1 VVTLTKEVQ
10 MLSDS
15 IISKFKVDPRD
26 YQRRIV
32 RQALDMFTGKY
43 ISRSGASNPP
53 FKSVMV
59 ESPTGSGK
67 TVIGFLTASALSEE
81 LGIDPDDLA
90 VAWIAMRRNLLTQAE
105 RENISKGFNIKNIH
119 FTSMFNKLPDELVAL
134 KKAGKK
140 ILFVVDECHHDT
152 ASSMV
157 HLHNLLV
164 PDFVLGLSATPY
176 RTDKANLC
184 FEKVIKDCG
193 IHQLIAAGYLSPY
206 DHFTITDWKP
216 ETVVERFTAEPE
228 RWGKSVMFFKNLEE
242 CFVTKALLDAQGYK
256 SEVVTGA
263 SDAEQQIDDFQ
274 EGKVNILIN
283 CMKLTEGFDCPD
295 IKTVWVR
302 DSGKGTTTQMAG
314 RVFRIH
320 PDLPVKQVVQS
331 KVTRWPCLKTAM
343 PKIQYSYENGEWMS
357 LTINPKIDEMTHNS
371 RRAIASA
378 VVDIPVYILNKQA
391 KGRRKPSATER
402 VI

>member
-1 VVTLTKEVQ
+1 
-10 MLSDS
+10 MLSDEFV
-15 IISKFKVDPRD
+15 SKFNVQPRD

-32 RQALDMFTGKY
+32 RTALDMFTGKY
-43 ISRSGASNPP
+43 VNRNGLTNTPY
-53 FKSVMV
+53 KSVMV

-67 TVIGFLTASALSEE
+67 TVMGFLTASALSHEIG
-81 LGIDPDDLA
+81 LDPKDLA
-90 VAWIAMRRNLLTQAE
+90 VGWIAMRRNLLTQAE
-105 RENISKGFNIKNIH
+105 RENIMKGFNLPNVH
-119 FTSMFNKLPDELVAL
+119 FVSMFNKLPEELVRQRNE
-134 KKAGKK
+134 GKK
-140 ILFVVDECHHDT
+140 VLFVVDECHHDA

-157 HLHNLLV
+157 HLHNLIR

-176 RTDKANLC
+176 RTDKTNLC

-206 DHFTITDWKP
+206 DHYTIPNWAP

-228 RWGKSVMFFKNLEE
+228 RWGKSVMFFKNLEL
-242 CFVTKALLDAQGYK
+242 CATAHRLLADAGYH
-256 SEVVTGA
+256 SEIVTGD

-274 EGKVNILIN
+274 SGKVNILIN

-302 DSGKGTTTQMAG
+302 DSGKGVTTQMAG

-320 PDLPVKQVVQS
+320 PDLPRKQVVQS

-343 PKIQYSYENGEWMS
+343 SKVQYSWENGEWKS
-357 LTINPKIDEMTHNS
+357 LTINPMIEEMTNSSRVAIAIAKIDMPSFITK
-371 RRAIASA
+371 
-378 VVDIPVYILNKQA
+378 KQQ
-391 KGRRKPSATER
+391 KGRRRRSTPER
-402 VI
+402 LI

>member
-1 VVTLTKEVQ
+1 
-10 MLSDS
+10 MLSDEFV
-15 IISKFKVDPRD
+15 SKFNVQPRD

-32 RQALDMFTGKY
+32 RTALDMFTGKY
-43 ISRSGASNPP
+43 VNRNGLTNTPY
-53 FKSVMV
+53 KSVMV

-67 TVIGFLTASALSEE
+67 TVMGFLTASALSHEIG
-81 LGIDPDDLA
+81 LDPKDLA
-90 VAWIAMRRNLLTQAE
+90 VGWIAMRRNLLTQAE
-105 RENISKGFNIKNIH
+105 RENIMKGFNLPNVH
-119 FTSMFNKLPDELVAL
+119 FVSMFNKLPEELVRQRNE
-134 KKAGKK
+134 GKK
-140 ILFVVDECHHDT
+140 VLFVVDECHHDA

-157 HLHNLLV
+157 HLHNLIR

-176 RTDKANLC
+176 RTDKTNLC

-206 DHFTITDWKP
+206 DHYTIPNWAP

-228 RWGKSVMFFKNLEE
+228 RWGKSVMFFKNLEL
-242 CFVTKALLDAQGYK
+242 CATAHRLLADAGYH
-256 SEVVTGA
+256 SEIVTGD

-274 EGKVNILIN
+274 SGKVNILIN

-302 DSGKGTTTQMAG
+302 DSGKGVTTQMAG

-320 PDLPVKQVVQS
+320 PDLPRKQVVQS

-343 PKIQYSYENGEWMS
+343 SKVQYSWENGEWKS
-357 LTINPKIDEMTHNS
+357 LTINPMIEEMTNRSRVAIAIAKIDMPSFITK
-371 RRAIASA
+371 
-378 VVDIPVYILNKQA
+378 KQE
-391 KGRRKPSATER
+391 KGRRRRATPER
-402 VI
+402 LI

>member
-1 VVTLTKEVQ
+1 
-10 MLSDS
+10 MLSDEFV
-15 IISKFKVDPRD
+15 SKFNVQPRD

-32 RQALDMFTGKY
+32 RTALDMFTGKY
-43 ISRSGASNPP
+43 VNRNGLTNTPY
-53 FKSVMV
+53 KSVMV

-67 TVIGFLTASALSEE
+67 TVMGFLTASALSHEIG
-81 LGIDPDDLA
+81 LDPKDLA
-90 VAWIAMRRNLLTQAE
+90 VGWIAMRRNLLTQAE
-105 RENISKGFNIKNIH
+105 RENIMKGFNLPNVH
-119 FTSMFNKLPDELVAL
+119 FVSMFNKLPEELVRQRNE
-134 KKAGKK
+134 GKK
-140 ILFVVDECHHDT
+140 VLLVVDECHHDA

-157 HLHNLLV
+157 HLHNLIR

-176 RTDKANLC
+176 RTDKTNLC

-206 DHFTITDWKP
+206 DHYTIPNWAP

-228 RWGKSVMFFKNLEE
+228 RWGKSVMFFKNLEL
-242 CFVTKALLDAQGYK
+242 CATAHRLLADAGYH
-256 SEVVTGA
+256 SEVVTGD

-274 EGKVNILIN
+274 SGKVNILIN

-302 DSGKGTTTQMAG
+302 DSGKGVTTQMAG

-320 PDLPVKQVVQS
+320 PDLPRKQVVQS

-343 PKIQYSYENGEWMS
+343 SKVQYSWENGEWKS
-357 LTINPKIDEMTHNS
+357 LTINPMIEEMTNRSRVAIAIAKIDMPSFITK
-371 RRAIASA
+371 
-378 VVDIPVYILNKQA
+378 KQE
-391 KGRRKPSATER
+391 KGRRRRATPER
-402 VI
+402 LI

>member
-1 VVTLTKEVQ
+1 
-10 MLSDS
+10 MLSDEFV
-15 IISKFKVDPRD
+15 SKFNVQPRD

-32 RQALDMFTGKY
+32 RTALDMFTGKY
-43 ISRSGASNPP
+43 VNRNGLTNTPY
-53 FKSVMV
+53 KSVMV

-67 TVIGFLTASALSEE
+67 TVMGFLTASALSHEIG
-81 LGIDPDDLA
+81 LDPKDLA
-90 VAWIAMRRNLLTQAE
+90 VGWIAMRRNLLTQAE
-105 RENISKGFNIKNIH
+105 RENIMKGFNLPNVH
-119 FTSMFNKLPDELVAL
+119 FVSMFNKLPEELVRQRNE
-134 KKAGKK
+134 GKK
-140 ILFVVDECHHDT
+140 VLFVVDECHHDA

-157 HLHNLLV
+157 HLHNLIR

-176 RTDKANLC
+176 RTDKTNLC

-206 DHFTITDWKP
+206 DHYTIPNWAP

-228 RWGKSVMFFKNLEE
+228 RWGKSVMFFKNLEL
-242 CFVTKALLDAQGYK
+242 CATAHRLLADAGYH
-256 SEVVTGA
+256 SEVVTGD

-274 EGKVNILIN
+274 SGKVKILIN

-302 DSGKGTTTQMAG
+302 DSGKGVTTQMAG

-320 PDLPVKQVVQS
+320 PDLPRKQVVQS

-343 PKIQYSYENGEWMS
+343 SKVQYSWENGEWKS
-357 LTINPKIDEMTHNS
+357 LTINPMIEEMTNRSRVAIAIAKIDMPSFITK
-371 RRAIASA
+371 
-378 VVDIPVYILNKQA
+378 KQE
-391 KGRRKPSATER
+391 KGRRRRATPER
-402 VI
+402 LI